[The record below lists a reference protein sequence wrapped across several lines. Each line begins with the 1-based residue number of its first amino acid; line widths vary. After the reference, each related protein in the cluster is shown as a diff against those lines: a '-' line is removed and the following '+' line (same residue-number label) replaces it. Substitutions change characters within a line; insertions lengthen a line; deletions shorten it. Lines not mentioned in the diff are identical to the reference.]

1 MDVNKLL
8 QVSAFA
14 GQILLESGAETYR
27 VEETIDKIC
36 LAFGVKQTDSFAT
49 PTGIF
54 VSITYKEQIYSTVK
68 RITNRGVDLNKVD
81 KINDLSRKLQKK
93 PMYLDELYN
102 TFC

>member
-36 LAFGVKQTDSFAT
+36 LAFGVKETDSFAT
-49 PTGIF
+49 PTGII
-54 VSITYKEQIYSTVK
+54 VSIT
-68 RITNRGVDLNKVD
+68 
-81 KINDLSRKLQKK
+81 
-93 PMYLDELYN
+93 
-102 TFC
+102 

>member
-36 LAFGVKQTDSFAT
+36 LALELKKQIALQLLLVLLYLLL
-49 PTGIF
+49 IKNK
-54 VSITYKEQIYSTVK
+54 SIQ
-68 RITNRGVDLNKVD
+68 L
-81 KINDLSRKLQKK
+81 
-93 PMYLDELYN
+93 
-102 TFC
+102 